1 MALNVVKCNSCNIV
15 INEVLAFV
23 HNKIAV
29 MDEQTIVRICDTAFS
44 AEEILVAKKLLFE
57 AIPGEKLKLRKK
69 DEKSRKDL
77 QDIIDYLKKLDAL
90 DPEKIPIFVAKELH
104 KLPPVTFDHLD
115 ATRILRDI
123 LRLQDHL
130 LQMQDEMV
138 AHRKEFVTR
147 EYFEQFLQSVPGA
160 SSPPKD
166 NFTMLNNINTRRG
179 AGPLQSFE
187 YDSGPMGLNQTVDL
201 EKVLNESVGISPVH
215 AQNKGESS
223 GRVEAGTPVSTKPV
237 DKCVRRTMVSN
248 MSAFGRQFEDGC
260 NESAEP
266 QVQYNSSTKK
276 SLSANKHVLNSSM
289 AEVLKSKKEEKRAAD
304 NKDSEWKIVTYKKQ
318 TRNRFISKQ
327 GKASSE
333 PNSKFRA
340 AETNK
345 IPLFISNISKE
356 TTEQDIVE
364 YIRCKTQIE
373 VNLTKV
379 LSKTNRSYD
388 SYLFYVDSFKVSLFL
403 NEEIWP
409 KGICFR
415 KYVVFN
421 KKDSAGA
428 GNGSHNLCQYV

>member
-1 MALNVVKCNSCNIV
+1 MASSVVKCNSCNIV

-23 HNKIAV
+23 HNKITV

-44 AEEILVAKKLLFE
+44 EEEILVAKKLLFE
-57 AIPGEKLKLRKK
+57 AIPGDKLKPRRKK

-77 QDIIDYLKKLDAL
+77 QDIIDYLKKVDAI

-123 LRLQDHL
+123 MRLQDLL

-179 AGPLQSFE
+179 ACRLQSFE
-187 YDSGPMGLNQTVDL
+187 YDSGPTGLNQTVDV
-201 EKVLNESVGISPVH
+201 EKVLNESAVISPVH
-215 AQNKGESS
+215 AQNKSESS
-223 GRVEAGTPVSTKPV
+223 GRVEAGTPVSTKLV
-237 DKCVRRTMVSN
+237 DKCVRRTVVSN

-266 QVQYNSSTKK
+266 QEQYNSSSTKK
-276 SLSANKHVLNSSM
+276 SLNANKHVLNPSM
-289 AEVLKSKKEEKRAAD
+289 AEVLKSKKEEKRATD
-304 NKDSEWKIVTYKKQ
+304 NKDCEWKIVTYKKQ
-318 TRNRFISKQ
+318 TRNRFISNQ
-327 GKASSE
+327 GKAASE

-340 AETNK
+340 ASAKK

-364 YIRCKTQIE
+364 YIRCKTQTE

-415 KYVVFN
+415 KYVVFS
-421 KKDSAGA
+421 KKDSAAA
-428 GNGSHNLCQYV
+428 GNGSHNLC